1 MENNENEVQNQQNSS
16 ASVEEGYTKAPTP
29 DYSQAPVYTASQ
41 ATQQG
46 QGLAIAG
53 MVLGILSLVC
63 CCISPFNVVFSII
76 GLILSIVS
84 LVQKK
89 PGKGMAIAG
98 LVCSIISLIPAVLVV
113 IGSFSL
119 ASML

>member
-89 PGKGMAIAG
+89 WR
-98 LVCSIISLIPAVLVV
+98 LPA
-113 IGSFSL
+113 
-119 ASML
+119 